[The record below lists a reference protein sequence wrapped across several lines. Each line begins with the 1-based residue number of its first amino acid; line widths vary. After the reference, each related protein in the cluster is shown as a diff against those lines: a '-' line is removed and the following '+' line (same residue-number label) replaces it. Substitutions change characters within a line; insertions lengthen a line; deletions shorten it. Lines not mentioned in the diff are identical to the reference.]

1 MCVLLGWGA
10 ASHGGELRT
19 NPGTTGRG
27 HVAEKG
33 ETHRASFKMEGKE
46 IILSSEPG

>member
-1 MCVLLGWGA
+1 MGGP
-10 ASHGGELRT
+10 ASYGGELQT
-19 NPGTTGRG
+19 NRVTTGRG
-27 HVAEKG
+27 YVAEKG